1 MLAITHSGALIG
13 VKAEPITVEVN
24 SGEQGE
30 LKYILVGLPDSA
42 VKESQD
48 RVLSALDNCGF
59 QAPQTKTTIN
69 LAPGDLKKEGPSY
82 DLPIAL
88 CLLAATQQI
97 SQKSLSEYLIAG
109 ELSLS
114 GTLRPIKGGLA
125 LAQLAK
131 RMQLKGVLLP
141 RGSAEEANLIKDI
154 AVYPIDNLSAAV
166 QFIQTEASLAPLEK
180 TSLSIQTSSRSPDSS
195 DHNPYIQDPELDFAD
210 VKGQESIR
218 RAVEI
223 AVTGNHNLLMI
234 GSPGSGKSMI
244 AKRIPS
250 IMPEPTLEEYLEI
263 LAIHSAAG
271 SRQAIQAP
279 ALMRPFRSPHHTI
292 SDVALLGGGSFPKP
306 GEISLAHNGVLFLD
320 ELPEF
325 KRSTLEVMRQPLE
338 EGFVSISR
346 SQAKITLPAS
356 FMLIAAMN
364 PCPCGYNG
372 DSVHNC
378 RCSLHQIQRYRSR
391 ISGPLL
397 DRIDLHVEAP
407 ALSIK
412 EIQTETP
419 SESSRS
425 IRQRCQAGRAKQ
437 IQRFA
442 DKAHAYQQ
450 CNAHM
455 NSKELKQYCPL
466 NASQQSLLQEA
477 IEQLKLSVRAYDR
490 ILKVAR
496 TIADLDPSHANHAN
510 EGLKDAHIYEAI
522 QYRNLDRSIL

>member
-1 MLAITHSGALIG
+1 MLATTYSGALIG
-13 VKAEPITVEVN
+13 VKAEAITVEVN
-24 SGEQGE
+24 SGEHGE
-30 LKYILVGLPDSA
+30 LKYVLVGLPDSA

-97 SQKSLSEYLIAG
+97 AARSLKEYLIAG

-114 GTLRPIKGGLA
+114 GTVRPIKGGIA

-131 RMQLKGVLLP
+131 RMQLKGLLLP
-141 RGSAEEANLIKDI
+141 KDSAEEANLIKDI
-154 AVYPIDNLSAAV
+154 SVYPIDSLSTAV
-166 QFIQTEASLAPLEK
+166 QFIQSEDSLAPLK
-180 TSLSIQTSSRSPDSS
+180 KSNLTLSALPSSPHSIETKPINKDS
-195 DHNPYIQDPELDFAD
+195 ELDFAD
-210 VKGQESIR
+210 VKGQEAIR

-250 IMPEPTLEEYLEI
+250 IMPKPTLEEYLEI

-271 SRQAIQAP
+271 SRPTIQAP
-279 ALMRPFRSPHHTI
+279 NLIRPFRAPHHTI

-338 EGFVSISR
+338 EGFVCISR

-378 RCSLHQIQRYRSR
+378 RCSLQQIHRYRSR

-412 EIQTETP
+412 EIQTETQ
-419 SESSRS
+419 SESSES

-437 IQRFA
+437 VQRFA
-442 DKAHAYQQ
+442 HKANAYEQ
-450 CNAHM
+450 CNARM
-455 NSKELKQYCPL
+455 NSKELKQHCPL
-466 NASQQSLLQEA
+466 SPSQKLLLQEA
-477 IEQLKLSVRAYDR
+477 IEHLKLSVRAYDR

-496 TIADLDPSHANHAN
+496 TIADLDASHASQA
-510 EGLKDAHIYEAI
+510 LKDAHIYEAI
-522 QYRNLDRSIL
+522 QYRSLDRSLF